1 MECGMVGWSASR
13 LAGWLVAW
21 LPLCQSRTDQHQS
34 TLLLLPL
41 SLSSSYSLCVY
52 MHDSCL
58 ENAWFGGV
66 CVRFAEKKGGGVLHV
81 LARRGGGGF
90 RKEEIFQRALPSD
103 RRRGGRMGHE
113 ILVSLF
119 FLFFFPSF
127 FLSLRFAFFGRANVI
142 LIARLSALLCEFARH
157 FFISFHGKLLMSGRE
172 GW

>member
-1 MECGMVGWSASR
+1 MWNGWLVGQP
-13 LAGWLVAW
+13 AGWLAGCLAAS
-21 LPLCQSRTDQHQS
+21 LPVENRPTPIHSSSSPSLSLF
-34 TLLLLPL
+34 LLLFVRI
-41 SLSSSYSLCVY
+41 YAY
-52 MHDSCL
+52 DSCL